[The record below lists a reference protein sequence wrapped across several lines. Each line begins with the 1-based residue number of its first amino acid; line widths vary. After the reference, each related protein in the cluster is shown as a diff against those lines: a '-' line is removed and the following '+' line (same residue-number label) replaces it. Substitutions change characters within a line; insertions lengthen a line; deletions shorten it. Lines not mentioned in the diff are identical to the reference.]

1 VDGLMDTVTHG
12 IVGALIGK
20 AFFSEDS
27 GPTAPS
33 WREPPSN
40 PGRVAILSATLGA
53 IFPDIDVFA
62 GPLAHNSLA
71 LITWHRNITHS
82 LIVLPLW
89 AVVLALLTRWLASRI
104 RWPAPST
111 GMLIGI
117 YAAGLASHIFLDVL
131 TSFGTMV
138 WSPLNYARP
147 AWDWLFIIDLV
158 LTSLAL
164 VPQLAA
170 WAFRQSDGAER
181 RAATLWLLFSAAAFA
196 IAPLVR
202 LLNVPFSTTASA
214 AASLAFAAFFLL
226 PLRRGSGIRTG
237 RAKWCRIGVVLVT
250 SYLVFAAGM
259 HHTALDRV
267 TEFATEQGLSYR
279 SIAALPLP
287 PSATN
292 WAGLITTS
300 DGVFRVE
307 FSQFGN
313 DPVHIQYFNQP
324 QPSRYLAAAREL
336 PDVQKFLWFARFPVA
351 RVFERDGQSVVQI
364 TDLRFYGNR
373 PQAIRPGGDAA
384 FDGGFTFEVVFGQNG
399 QALSDHWH
407 LPN

>member
-1 VDGLMDTVTHG
+1 MDTVTHG

-20 AFFSEDS
+20 AFFADDP
-27 GPTAPS
+27 GKAAPS
-33 WREPPSN
+33 WRERPSN
-40 PGRVAILSATLGA
+40 SGRVAVISATLGA
-53 IFPDIDVFA
+53 IFPDIDIFA
-62 GPLAHNSLA
+62 GPIAHNSLA
-71 LITWHRNITHS
+71 LITWHRSITHS
-82 LIVLPLW
+82 LVVLPLW
-89 AVVLALLTRWLASRI
+89 AVVLAFLTRWLAARV
-104 RWPAPST
+104 RWPAPSM

-170 WAFRQSDGAER
+170 WAFRRPDGAAR
-181 RAATLWLLFSAAAFA
+181 RAVALWVVFSAAAFA

-202 LLNVPFSTTASA
+202 SLDVPFPTTASI
-214 AASLAFAAFFLL
+214 AASVAFAAFFLL

-237 RAKWCRIGVVLVT
+237 RSKWCRIGVALVL
-250 SYLVFAAGM
+250 SYLIFAGGM
-259 HHTALDRV
+259 HHTALQRV
-267 TEFATEQGLSYR
+267 TEFANEERLPYQ

-287 PSATN
+287 SSAAH

-300 DGVFRVE
+300 EGVYRVD
-307 FSQFGN
+307 FSQFGG
-313 DPVHIQYFNQP
+313 DPVQIQYFSQP
-324 QPSRYLAAAREL
+324 PANPYLAAAREV

-351 RVFERDGQSVVQI
+351 RVFQRDGQDVVQI

-373 PQAIRPGGDAA
+373 PQSPRPGGDAA
-384 FDGGFTFEVVFGQNG
+384 FDSGFTFEVVFGADG
-399 QALSDHWH
+399 RVLSDHWH